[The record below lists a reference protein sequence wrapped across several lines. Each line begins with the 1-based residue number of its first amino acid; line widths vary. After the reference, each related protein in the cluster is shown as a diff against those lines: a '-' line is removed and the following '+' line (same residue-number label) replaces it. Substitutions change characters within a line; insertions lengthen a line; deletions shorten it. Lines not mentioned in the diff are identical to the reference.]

1 MKVQQFR
8 LKELCFASRAC
19 VLLNIPGRHGN
30 TPPLRVSD
38 VLVLHS
44 NNDRLCCDD
53 GSLREE
59 KHSRLFLVGLLRGST
74 VCLFFMRAGI
84 SGSRKR
90 CRSVSS
96 VCVAAFRQWCLAEQ
110 RNETG
115 HQTTR
120 LSWGLFE
127 WPICLTGWQE
137 PLPVQRVLTW
147 TFFVPNKVLHFFSD
161 KSRQDVIIEIMLFI
175 S

>member
-19 VLLNIPGRHGN
+19 VLLNIPGWHGN

-53 GSLREE
+53 SSLREE
-59 KHSRLFLVGLLRGST
+59 KKKPTLPRRSVERQHGLFVFIG
-74 VCLFFMRAGI
+74 AGI

-96 VCVAAFRQWCLAEQ
+96 VCVAALRQWCLAEQ

-120 LSWGLFE
+120 LSCGLFE
-127 WPICLTGWQE
+127 WPVCLTCWQE
-137 PLPVQRVLTW
+137 PHPDQRVLTQ
-147 TFFVPNKVLHFFSD
+147 TFLFRTRFCTSFVIRVGK
-161 KSRQDVIIEIMLFI
+161 M
-175 S
+175 